1 MAYNSYKHYRLMV
14 IVISLV
20 ISIASSIFLTAAADN
35 WAPFISIVI
44 YEIVFFVLL
53 KVETVSDPI
62 DEMLA
67 DLLSQVRS
75 GYSEAELK
83 SGQVRYMNAK
93 AQADYLGLLQ
103 PLTLLI
109 GCIFVAAALA
119 ASEKL
124 INIGTLITFLLLL
137 AMLLSNRKKL
147 SKVGS
152 DYYSILNECRF
163 SSLFCAIS
171 TFVKPEFAQQHRSAH
186 QLLGGFMAVDYACL
200 CLFWEGKE
208 QEALVILDR
217 AWEIQKRKTP
227 AMSVSYHSLRSTLLE
242 GNYSVQLS
250 ELTAL
255 RETAERLP
263 KSSKA
268 SRAFYQAALEN
279 HALKTMTLEGRWEEA
294 LSISQQKLEQ
304 AQTALEKLNWNFTC
318 YRAARALGQEELMA
332 ECAAVIH
339 TYAPNKTL

>member
-20 ISIASSIFLTAAADN
+20 ISIASSIFLTAATDN
-35 WAPFISIVI
+35 LAPFISIVI
-44 YEIVFFVLL
+44 YEIVFFILL
-53 KVETVSDPI
+53 NVETVSHPT
-62 DEMLA
+62 DETLA
-67 DLLSQVRS
+67 HLLSQVRS
-75 GYSEAELK
+75 GYSETELK

-103 PLTLLI
+103 PLALLI

-124 INIGTLITFLLLL
+124 INVGTLITVLLLL

-152 DYYSILNECRF
+152 DYYSIVNECRF

-171 TFVKPEFAQQHRSAH
+171 TFIKPEFAQQHRSAR

-208 QEALVILDR
+208 QEALTILDR
-217 AWEIQKRKTP
+217 AWEIQSRKMP
-227 AMSVSYHSLRSTLLE
+227 AMAVSYHSLRSTLLE
-242 GNYSVQLS
+242 GSYSAQLS

-255 RETAERLP
+255 REAAERLP
-263 KSSKA
+263 KGSKTN
-268 SRAFYQAALEN
+268 RAFYQAALEN
-279 HALKTMTLEGRWEEA
+279 HALKTMTLEERWEEA
-294 LSISQQKLEQ
+294 LSVSGRKLEQ
-304 AQTALEKLNWNFTC
+304 TQTPLEELNWNYTR
-318 YRAARALGQEELMA
+318 YRAAKALGREDIMA
-332 ECAAVIH
+332 ECAAVIQK
-339 TYAPNKTL
+339 YAPNKTL